1 MNEKLITVDDV
12 LKIKLTPKIRISRN
26 TVPTVEAISAQI
38 YRTNSLNRNSNSR
51 AYEKSIAFIRGRKK
65 KSS

>member
-12 LKIKLTPKIRISRN
+12 LKCSLTQKNKFSRN
-26 TVPTVEAISAQI
+26 TVPTVEAVSSQI
-38 YRTNSLNRNSNSR
+38 YRTNRLLRNTDSR
-51 AYEKSIAFIRGRKK
+51 AYEKSTVFIRDRKK